1 MREGEKRLRSGYTTG
16 VHAAA
21 ALYSAVSE
29 YLNLSYNNQISISLP
44 NGQKAAI
51 EAFGGVSVKGDND
64 DIDATKGCLI
74 RVSVQNSADMLC
86 ISKIPH
92 SPYILRFGTFCC
104 YLYAGEG
111 VGVVTKKGLKPPI
124 GYPAVNPVPLSMIQ
138 RVLDDFAAFAASDL
152 YVSVS
157 VENGEEIAKQTANGK
172 VGVIGGISILG
183 STGIVKP
190 ISNEAMLSS
199 IEAEISV
206 ISNTSR
212 EIVFTIGNT
221 AYNLGVGQYG
231 EDICV
236 EIGNFVYDTLQ
247 MLSGKSFKRLTL
259 ITGQGK
265 CAKIGQGFTN
275 THNRFGDT
283 DFLQVAKWLKDYGI
297 ECDISECGTIKGV
310 VECLGEPL
318 SDRFFE
324 ILKEKARGQ
333 IYEFLPEDS
342 KGVEICIC
350 ISGG

>member
-1 MREGEKRLRSGYTTG
+1 MR
-16 VHAAA
+16 
-21 ALYSAVSE
+21 LYKADI
-29 YLNLSYNNQISISLP
+29 ISHIS
-44 NGQKAAI
+44 
-51 EAFGGVSVKGDND
+51 
-64 DIDATKGCLI
+64 
-74 RVSVQNSADMLC
+74 
-86 ISKIPH
+86 H
-92 SPYILRFGTFCC
+92 SPYVLDFGAYKC
-104 YLYAGEG
+104 YVYAGDG
-111 VGVVTKKGLKPPI
+111 VGVVTKKGLKPPV
-124 GYPAVNPVPLSMIQ
+124 GYPAINPVPLSMFQ
-138 RVLDDFAAFAASDL
+138 NVLSSFTEFAVCDL
-152 YVSVS
+152 HICIS
-157 VENGEEIAKQTANGK
+157 VENGEEIAKQTANAK
-172 VGVIGGISILG
+172 VGVMGGISILG
-183 STGIVKP
+183 TTGIVKP

-199 IEAEISV
+199 IETEISV
-206 ISNTSR
+206 IANSSD

-221 AYNLGVGQYG
+221 AYKLGVESYG
-231 EDICV
+231 EEVCI

-265 CAKIGQGFTN
+265 CAKIGQGFAN